1 MKYGRAV
8 PNPEAPAALA
18 PHKTPTRRA
27 VLRGTGGVAI
37 ALPLLQSLLPR
48 GAQAAVAGKRFVGFR
63 TEHGGLDA
71 ANMVPGPSVANQT
84 AALWHNVKYGS
95 LLAGAQKSG
104 GNTILSPVL
113 TGSSAVLTDKLLG
126 KMNVLMG
133 FDIPMYLGHSKGA
146 AFGNYGVSDQGPG
159 DLRQFPTIDQVMAWS
174 PKFYS
179 STAGVTQRSIVAG
192 GNQISYGWSNPMA
205 QSGSVQKITSS
216 GSALEL
222 FDRLFA
228 GVTPPP
234 PGAVAPVK
242 RKTVVDRLLNSYKS
256 LRTSDRRLSMEDK
269 RRLDDHVGA
278 LNELDRR
285 LVQSSAPSTL
295 TCSVKKPASLST
307 PNAGRGPAGDT
318 AYHKTL
324 NDVVAM
330 ALGCGVSR
338 VANINV
344 PGIFADYSGDWHQ
357 NVAHKHTEAGPQAM
371 LAASNRLT
379 FQATVLDL
387 AAKLDAFED
396 SPGVSALDNSSVQ
409 WVQEAGIFTHDQHAM
424 TVVSFGSAGGF
435 FKTGQFVDYRS
446 GRVDGYKQQ
455 YGIFYRQWLANTLLA
470 MGIPASDFEFGN
482 QPGYG
487 DGRGGSG
494 GRLYSPDIWA
504 QNSKPLPLIT
514 NG

>member
-1 MKYGRAV
+1 MKYGSAV
-8 PNPEAPAALA
+8 PDPKAPAAAMPLK
-18 PHKTPTRRA
+18 PPTRRA

-63 TEHGGLDA
+63 TEHGGLDGP
-71 ANMVPGPSVANQT
+71 NMVPGTSVANQT

-95 LLAGAQKSG
+95 LVAGAQKSG
-104 GNTILSPVL
+104 GNTVVSPVL
-113 TGSSAVLTDKLLG
+113 TGASAVLTDRLLG

-133 FDIPMYLGHSKGA
+133 FDIPMYLGHSRGA
-146 AFGNYGVSDQGPG
+146 AFGNYGVSDQGPK
-159 DLRQFPTIDQVMAWS
+159 DLRLFPTIDQVMAWS
-174 PKFYS
+174 PKFYT
-179 STAGVTQRSIVAG
+179 STAGVTQRAIVAG
-192 GNQISYGWSNPMA
+192 GNEISFGWSNPMT
-205 QSGSVQKITSS
+205 QSGAVQKMTST

-234 PGAVAPVK
+234 PGAPAPMK
-242 RKTVVDRLLNSYKS
+242 RKPVVDRLLNSYKS
-256 LRTSDRRLSMEDK
+256 LRTSNRRLSTEDK

-278 LNELDRR
+278 LDELDRR
-285 LVQSSAPSTL
+285 LVQSASPATL
-295 TCSVKKPASLST
+295 TCTVKKPASLT
-307 PNAGRGPAGDT
+307 TARGRGVAGDT

-324 NDVVAM
+324 NDVI
-330 ALGCGVSR
+330 ALALACGVSR

-344 PGIFADYSGDWHQ
+344 PGIFSDYSGDWHQ
-357 NVAHKHTEAGPQAM
+357 LIAHNHTQAGPQATM
-371 LAASNRLT
+371 LEAARAT

-387 AAKLDAFED
+387 AAKLDAYED

-409 WVQEAGIFTHDQHAM
+409 WVQEAGIITHDQHAL
-424 TVVSFGSAGGF
+424 TVVSFGGAGGY

-470 MGIPASDFEFGN
+470 MGIPASEFESGS

-487 DGRGGSG
+487 DGRGGPG
-494 GRLYSPDIWA
+494 GKLYSPDIWP
-504 QNSKPLPLIT
+504 QSSKPLPLVT

>member
-8 PNPEAPAALA
+8 PDSEVFAAPA
-18 PHKTPTRRA
+18 PQKPPTRRA

-63 TEHGGLDA
+63 TEHGGLDGL
-71 ANMVPGPSVANQT
+71 NMVPGLSVSNQT

-104 GNTILSPVL
+104 GNTIVSPVL
-113 TGSSAVLTDKLLG
+113 TGSSSVLTDKLLG

-133 FDIPMYLGHSKGA
+133 FDIPMYLGHSRGA
-146 AFGNYGVSDQGPG
+146 AFGNYGVSDQGPK
-159 DLRQFPTIDQVMAWS
+159 DLRQFPTVDQLMAWS
-174 PKFYS
+174 QKFYT
-179 STAGVTQRSIVAG
+179 STEGVTQRSIVAG
-192 GNQISYGWSNPMA
+192 GNEISFGWSNPMS
-205 QSGSVQKITSS
+205 QSGTVQKMASIS
-216 GSALEL
+216 SALEL
-222 FDRLFA
+222 FDKLFA

-234 PGAVAPVK
+234 PGATAPMK
-242 RKTVVDRLLNSYKS
+242 RKTVVDRLRNSYKS

-278 LNELDRR
+278 LDELDRR
-285 LVQSSAPSTL
+285 LVQSSAPPAL
-295 TCSVKKPASLST
+295 TCSVKKPASLAN
-307 PNAGRGPAGDT
+307 PRGRGVVGDT

-324 NDVVAM
+324 NDVIAM

-344 PGIFADYSGDWHQ
+344 PGEFSDYQGDWHQ
-357 NVAHKHTEAGPQAM
+357 QIAHNHTQAEPQATM
-371 LAASNRLT
+371 LQATRAT
-379 FQATVLDL
+379 FQATLLDL

-396 SPGVSALDNSSVQ
+396 SPGVSALDNSLVQ
-409 WVQEAGIFTHDQHAM
+409 WSQEAGIITHDQHAM
-424 TVVSFGSAGGF
+424 TVVSFGGAGGF

-470 MGIPASDFEFGN
+470 MGIPASEFEFGN

-487 DGRGGSG
+487 DARGGPG
-494 GRLYSPDIWA
+494 GNLYSPAIW
-504 QNSKPLPLIT
+504 P
-514 NG
+514 